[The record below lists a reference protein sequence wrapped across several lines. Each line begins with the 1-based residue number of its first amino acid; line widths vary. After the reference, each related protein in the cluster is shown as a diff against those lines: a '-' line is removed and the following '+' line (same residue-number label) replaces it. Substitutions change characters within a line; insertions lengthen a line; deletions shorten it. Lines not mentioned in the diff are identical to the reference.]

1 MAHYLLFSKD
11 PAPLKA
17 WLLDWTSVACM
28 DEKGQAKI
36 RLVELVQLALFQKKK
51 SVQLALFGLMYIWS

>member
-1 MAHYLLFSKD
+1 
-11 PAPLKA
+11 
-17 WLLDWTSVACM
+17 M

>member
-1 MAHYLLFSKD
+1 
-11 PAPLKA
+11 
-17 WLLDWTSVACM
+17 M

-51 SVQLALFGLMYIWS
+51 VGATGLVWFDVYMELGLRESGV